1 MASTP
6 FRVTDMRVLGAL
18 APQTGDIAPPTIPQ
32 NVVATAIN
40 AGRIDVT
47 WTAST
52 DEFGVAG
59 YQIFRNGLPLNTTAL
74 TSYTDATCQPSTA
87 YSYVIVAFDA
97 AGNNSTASSAGNATT
112 PANAAPVWQSIPAQ
126 TLIVGNAYLL
136 TLTSFCTDADLDTL
150 TFSVIAGTL
159 PSGITLSGTRLQGTP
174 TTAGQTPTITVRAAD
189 AFHQID
195 TTIVFSV
202 KTADVTAPPTPTGLA
217 ATAVS
222 SSQINISWNAST
234 DVAGSGDE
242 VVSGTKDYRLY
253 RDGSLRTTVTAPT
266 VSYSDTGLAA
276 STQYAYRVSVRDNS
290 LNESAQATQVT
301 ATTQSSST
309 GFTPQ
314 SGFSVLAATSFAHT
328 LQMTVSRSAGSWG
341 THADFNPANYMWM
354 GNRYVCF
361 LMKSFE
367 DGLYQTNGLNYQS
380 GGAQWDVVTSSV
392 TAPLANLTRSAR
404 QRGVSSRQGELV
416 ISPNINPTNLVA
428 SFWMKLGSGYDG
440 KFFRIW
446 GGSDSLYVSSGG
458 TSGTTFRGGNNAADD
473 VFSSPDNF
481 STTVWKHAEIYHK
494 MGSGS
499 TFKTYLNG
507 ALQWTKPWNA
517 GNLNGHTTDLGN
529 LLEVGNSVY
538 FADYFIDFNPIVF
551 YVTDS
556 ATFASST
563 VREPQIPITWSTTS
577 VVMAINRGTH
587 ASLSGKHL
595 HSYDYSTN
603 TATYIGSFS

>member
-1 MASTP
+1 
-6 FRVTDMRVLGAL
+6 MRVLGAL

-40 AGRIDVT
+40 AGRCDVS

-52 DEFGVAG
+52 DVFGVAG
-59 YQIFRNGLPLNTTAL
+59 YQIFRNGSPLNTTSL
-74 TSYTDATCQPSTA
+74 TSYTDSTCQPSTA

-97 AGNNSTASSAGNATT
+97 VGNNSSPSNASVATT
-112 PANAAPVWQSIPAQ
+112 PANAAPVWQSIPTQ
-126 TLIVGNAYLL
+126 NLIVGNAYLL
-136 TLTSFCTDADLDTL
+136 QLTDFCTDADLDTIS
-150 TFSVIAGTL
+150 FSITIGTL
-159 PSGITLSGTRLQGTP
+159 PTGIVLSGTRLQGTP
-174 TTAGQTPTITVRAAD
+174 TVAGETPTITVRAAD
-189 AFHQID
+189 QFHQIN
-195 TTIVFSV
+195 TTIAFST
-202 KTADVTAPPTPTGLA
+202 KTVDVTAPPVPTGLA
-217 ATAVS
+217 ATAFS
-222 SSQINISWNAST
+222 SSQINVSWNAST
-234 DVAGSGDE
+234 DVAGGANE
-242 VVSGTKDYRLY
+242 LVSGTKDYRVY
-253 RDGSLRTTVTAPT
+253 RDGSLRATVTAT
-266 VSYSDTGLAA
+266 SYSDTGLAA
-276 STQYAYRVSVRDNS
+276 STQYAYRVSVRDNA

-314 SGFSVLAATSFAHT
+314 SGFSVSPATSFAHA
-328 LQMTVSRSAGSWG
+328 LQMTVSRSSGSWG
-341 THADFNPANYMWM
+341 THADFNPGNYTWNS
-354 GNRYVCF
+354 NRYLCF

-367 DGLYQTNGLNYQS
+367 DGLYETNGLNYQT
-380 GGAQWDVVTSSV
+380 GGAQWDVVTSG
-392 TAPLANLTRSAR
+392 TTTPLANLTRSAR

-416 ISPNINPTNLVA
+416 ISPNINPANLVA

-446 GGSDSLYVSSGG
+446 GGSDSLYVSTGG
-458 TSGTTFRGGNNAADD
+458 TSGLGFRGGNNAADD
-473 VFSSPDNF
+473 VFGSPDSF

-494 MGSGS
+494 TGSGS

-529 LLEVGNSVY
+529 LLEVGNSVF

-551 YVTDS
+551 YVTDN

-563 VREPQIPITWSTTS
+563 IREPQIPITWSTTS
-577 VVMAINRGTH
+577 VVMAINRGSH
-587 ASLSGKHL
+587 AGLSGKHL

-603 TATYIGSFS
+603 TATYIGAFV